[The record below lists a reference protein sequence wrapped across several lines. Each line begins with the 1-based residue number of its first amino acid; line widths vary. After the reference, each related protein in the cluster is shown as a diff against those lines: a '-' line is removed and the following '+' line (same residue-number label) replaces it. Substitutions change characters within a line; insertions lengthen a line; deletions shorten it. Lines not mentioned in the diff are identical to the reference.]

1 MNILVNIMNSRQ
13 VKVIYEYD
21 DPFLYEI
28 IEDYK
33 EAKTEEEKD
42 EIFNS
47 FCSSIWSSDNKRR
60 TYKKS
65 INYNVRKDL
74 LGTELGQVFDT
85 WSDVEYTYY
94 KSMSKDENWH
104 SIIRQK
110 INNIYTRYFDKEVI
124 LGKEYMDSLKTPKK
138 LYYQWISGI
147 DMDVDTVT
155 EIIDDAMD
163 NAEKVKARL
172 QREKMSFPWNEYKK
186 VIEGFLKK
194 CFDNCKLIGE
204 YEDKTKIN
212 TMLDFLTEDHFYVGY
227 ICKSLE
233 GEILKWQKKYYGI
246 RDHKKY
252 SRCKQCGSI
261 IEKTGNKR
269 MYCDKCAEIS
279 KMESNKKANKK
290 YKNKKRENRKSQFHL

>member
-1 MNILVNIMNSRQ
+1 M
-13 VKVIYEYD
+13 KVIYECED
-21 DPFLYEI
+21 LFLYEI

-60 TYKKS
+60 IYKKS
-65 INYNVRKDL
+65 IRFNVRKDL
-74 LGTELGQVFDT
+74 LQTELGQVFDV
-85 WSDVEYTYY
+85 WSDIEYTYY
-94 KSMSKDENWH
+94 KSMTKDENWH

-124 LGKEYMDSLKTPKK
+124 LGKEYMDLLKIPKK

-147 DMDVDTVT
+147 DMNAETVT
-155 EIIDDAMD
+155 ELIDDAID
-163 NAEKVKARL
+163 NARKTKSKL
-172 QREKMSFPWNEYKK
+172 QQEKMSLSWNEYKK
-186 VIEGFLKK
+186 VIEEFLKR

-204 YEDKTKIN
+204 YEDKTKIITIFN
-212 TMLDFLTEDHFYVGY
+212 FLTEDNFYVGY
-227 ICKSLE
+227 ICRSLE
-233 GEILKWQKKYYGI
+233 GEILKWQKKYYNI

-252 SRCKQCGSI
+252 SRCKQCGSM

-269 MYCDKCAEIS
+269 LYCDKCA
-279 KMESNKKANKK
+279 KAKERERKRKIAYK
-290 YKNKKRENRKSQFHL
+290 YRIAK

>member
-1 MNILVNIMNSRQ
+1 MNILANTMNLRW
-13 VKVIYEYD
+13 VIHIYGCD
-21 DPFLYEI
+21 DSFLYEI

-33 EAKTEEEKD
+33 EAKTEEEKN
-42 EIFNS
+42 EVFNS

-65 INYNVRKDL
+65 IKYNVRKDL

-85 WSDVEYTYY
+85 WSNVEYTYY
-94 KSMSKDENWH
+94 KSMTKDENWH

-147 DMDVDTVT
+147 DMDVGIVT

-163 NAEKVKARL
+163 NAEKVKAKL
-172 QREKMSFPWNEYKK
+172 QREKMSLPWNEYKK
-186 VIEGFLKK
+186 VIEGFLKR

-233 GEILKWQKKYYGI
+233 GEILKWQKKYYNI

-252 SRCKQCGSI
+252 CRCKQCGSI

-269 MYCDKCAEIS
+269 LYCNECAYQIT
-279 KMESNKKANKK
+279 KYNWKKASQKYRNK
-290 YKNKKRENRKSQFHL
+290 SS

>member
-1 MNILVNIMNSRQ
+1 M
-13 VKVIYEYD
+13 KVIYECED
-21 DPFLYEI
+21 LFLYEI

-33 EAKTEEEKD
+33 EAKTEEEKN

-47 FCSSIWSSDNKRR
+47 FCSSIWSSDNKRKI
-60 TYKKS
+60 YKKS
-65 INYNVRKDL
+65 IRFNVRKDL
-74 LGTELGQVFDT
+74 LQTELGQVFDV
-85 WSDVEYTYY
+85 WSDIEYTYY
-94 KSMSKDENWH
+94 KSMTKDENWH

-124 LGKEYMDSLKTPKK
+124 LGKEYINLLKTPKK

-147 DMDVDTVT
+147 DMEAETVT
-155 EIIDDAMD
+155 EIIDDAID
-163 NAEKVKARL
+163 SAEKVKAKL
-172 QREKMSFPWNEYKK
+172 QQEKMSLPWNEYKK
-186 VIEGFLKK
+186 VVEDFLKR

-204 YEDKTKIN
+204 YEDKTRIS
-212 TMLDFLTEDHFYVGY
+212 TRLDFLTEDHFYVGY

-269 MYCDKCAEIS
+269 MYCYKCAKEKERERKRKI
-279 KMESNKKANKK
+279 AYK
-290 YKNKKRENRKSQFHL
+290 YRIAK

>member
-1 MNILVNIMNSRQ
+1 M
-13 VKVIYEYD
+13 KVIYEYKD
-21 DPFLYEI
+21 SFLYEI

-42 EIFNS
+42 DIFKS

-94 KSMSKDENWH
+94 KSMTKDENWH

-124 LGKEYMDSLKTPKK
+124 LGKEYLDLLKIPKK

-147 DMDVDTVT
+147 DMDADTVT

-172 QREKMSFPWNEYKK
+172 QREKMSLPWNEYKK
-186 VIEGFLKK
+186 VIEGFLKR

-227 ICKSLE
+227 ICRTLENYFKNYQKEYYSLRR
-233 GEILKWQKKYYGI
+233 G
-246 RDHKKY
+246 HKNIY
-252 SRCKQCGSI
+252 FRCKQCGSM
-261 IEKTGNKR
+261 IEKINNHDFSSK
-269 MYCDKCAEIS
+269 YCDKCRKIIIKEQTR
-279 KMESNKKANKK
+279 KRVQK
-290 YKNKKRENRKSQFHL
+290 YRKNDM

>member
-1 MNILVNIMNSRQ
+1 MIH
-13 VKVIYEYD
+13 IYECND
-21 DPFLYEI
+21 IFLYEI

-42 EIFNS
+42 DIFKS

-60 TYKKS
+60 IYKKS
-65 INYNVRKDL
+65 IRFNVRKDL
-74 LGTELGQVFDT
+74 LQTELGQVFDT

-94 KSMSKDENWH
+94 KSMTKDENWH

-124 LGKEYMDSLKTPKK
+124 LGREYMDLLKTPKK

-147 DMDVDTVT
+147 DMEDEAVT
-155 EIIDDAMD
+155 EIIDDAID
-163 NAEKVKARL
+163 SAKKVKEKL
-172 QREKMSFPWNEYKK
+172 QQEKMSLSWNEYKK
-186 VIEGFLKK
+186 VIENFLKR

-204 YEDKTKIN
+204 YEDKTKISTILN
-212 TMLDFLTEDHFYVGY
+212 FLTEDNFYVGY

-252 SRCKQCGSI
+252 CRCKQCGSI

-269 MYCDKCAEIS
+269 LYCDECAYQIT
-279 KMESNKKANKK
+279 KHNWKKASQKYRNK
-290 YKNKKRENRKSQFHL
+290 SS